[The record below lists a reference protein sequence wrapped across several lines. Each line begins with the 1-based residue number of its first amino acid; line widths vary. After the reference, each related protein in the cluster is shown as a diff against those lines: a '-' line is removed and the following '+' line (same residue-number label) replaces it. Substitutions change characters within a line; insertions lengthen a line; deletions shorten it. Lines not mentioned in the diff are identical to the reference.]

1 LNKKMKTTLTAALAL
16 TASLGSLFAQSE
28 PRVLLMTDK
37 ETYTGYMVSADKTKI
52 LWKET
57 EASTVRRQLSLST
70 TTVYFVQPAEFT
82 EAMEL
87 FKSRNYKDARTKF
100 AECADLFEKVREVK
114 GNFSTLSKFYEM
126 ECARKLEDLDGLAAL
141 YEKFDPENL
150 VHEYHKV
157 QVKIYGIFWD
167 AVRTKSWV
175 RLDGLVMDDE
185 WRKTRLPGNL
195 RAQIAYCHG
204 LALEGMNLPI
214 KALNAYNGAFVADF
228 GASEEITK
236 KSALNCLR
244 ILSEHEDVKLAMS
257 LYNTEDYSDD
267 SNGAFLIKEG
277 TALIKLWDKTLGSG
291 EKLPEKF
298 KVFLKFPPKN

>member
-1 LNKKMKTTLTAALAL
+1 MNKKMKTILTAAFAL
-16 TASLGSLFAQSE
+16 TASLGSALAQKE

-37 ETYTGYMVSADKTKI
+37 ETYSGFMVSADKTNI

-57 EASTVRRQLSLST
+57 EASTVRRQLSLAT
-70 TTVYFVQPAEFT
+70 TTVYFIEPVEFT

-100 AECADLFEKVREVK
+100 TACADLYEKVREMK
-114 GNFSTLSKFYEM
+114 GNFSTLAKFYEM

-141 YEKFDPENL
+141 HAKFDPENL
-150 VHEYHKV
+150 LHEYHKL

-167 AVRTKSWV
+167 AVRTKSWS
-175 RLDGLVMDDE
+175 RLDGLVMADE

-195 RAQIAYCHG
+195 RAQLAYCHG
-204 LALEGMNLPI
+204 LALEGMKMPT
-214 KALNAYNGAFVADF
+214 KALNTYNGAFVADF

-236 KSALNCLR
+236 KAALNCLR
-244 ILSEHEDVKLAMS
+244 IISEHPDVKLTMD
-257 LYNTEDYSDD
+257 LYKTEDYRDD
-267 SNGAFLIKEG
+267 SSGAFLIKEG

-291 EKLPEKF
+291 EKLPENYKI
-298 KVFLKFPPKN
+298 FLKYPPKN